1 MNPHDRSNLK
11 FLMALDRSTFRNWWL
26 SVSEDDHQY
35 ALELLDQYGKELN
48 DLESTDKEGS
58 TIDLDVTDAKKVLDK
73 IMTL

>member
-1 MNPHDRSNLK
+1 
-11 FLMALDRSTFRNWWL
+11 MALDRSTFRNWWL

>member
-11 FLMALDRSTFRNWWL
+11 FLMALDRDTFRNWWL